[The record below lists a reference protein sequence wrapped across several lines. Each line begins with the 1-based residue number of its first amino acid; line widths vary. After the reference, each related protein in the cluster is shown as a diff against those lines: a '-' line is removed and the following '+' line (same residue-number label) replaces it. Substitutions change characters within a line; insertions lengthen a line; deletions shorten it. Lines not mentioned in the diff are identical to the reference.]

1 MICSILVAKEKG
13 LEIIM
18 VEEKKLGFFEKYL
31 TVWIFAC
38 IVIGITLGK
47 IFPQI
52 AGTLDSMQ
60 VYEVSIPIAICLFF
74 MIYPIMVQ
82 IDFKQ
87 VVIAGK
93 TPKPVLTTLFINWVV
108 KPFTMLFF
116 AWLFM
121 ANVFAP
127 YITELQVSQYIAG
140 MILLGVAPCTAMVL
154 VWGYLAKGNQ
164 GHTLVMV
171 AINSLVM
178 LFLYAPLARLLLG
191 ISDIVV
197 PWETILLS
205 VSMYVGVPLVAGYFS
220 RNYLMGSKGGEWFEN
235 NFSPVMHNIA
245 ITALLVTLIAL
256 FSLQGEVIL
265 DMPLV
270 IAMIAVPLLVQ
281 AFFIFFLGYGIA
293 KALGITYEDAAP
305 TAMIG
310 ASNHFEV
317 AIAVAAMLF
326 GINSGAALATVVG
339 VLIEVPVMLG
349 LVSICLRTKQM
360 FK

>member
-1 MICSILVAKEKG
+1 MAD
-13 LEIIM
+13 
-18 VEEKKLGFFEKYL
+18 EKKLGFFEKYL
-31 TVWIFAC
+31 TFWIFAC
-38 IVIGITLGK
+38 IVIGIALGK
-47 IFPQI
+47 LFPQI

-87 VVIAGK
+87 VVKAGK
-93 TPKPVLTTLFINWVV
+93 TPKPVLTTLFINWVI

-121 ANVFAP
+121 ANIFAP
-127 YITELQVSQYIAG
+127 YLTEIQISQYIAG

-191 ISDIVV
+191 ITDIVV

-205 VSMYVGVPLVAGYFS
+205 VSMYVGVPLLVGYVS
-220 RNYLMGSKGGEWFEN
+220 RNYLLESKGNDWFEN
-235 NFSPVMHNIA
+235 SFSPVMHNIA
-245 ITALLVTLIAL
+245 ITALLVTLVAL
-256 FSLQGEVIL
+256 FSLQGDVIL
-265 DMPLV
+265 DMPFV

-281 AFFIFFLGYGIA
+281 VFFIFFLGYGLA
-293 KALGITYEDAAP
+293 KFIGLSYEDAAP
-305 TAMIG
+305 TALIG

-349 LVSICLRTKQM
+349 LVSICQRTKKF

>member
-1 MICSILVAKEKG
+1 MT
-13 LEIIM
+13 
-18 VEEKKLGFFEKYL
+18 EEKTLGFFERYL
-31 TVWIFAC
+31 TIWIFAC
-38 IVIGITLGK
+38 IVIGIVLGK
-47 IFPQI
+47 VFPGLS
-52 AGTLDSMQ
+52 GTLDLMQ
-60 VYEVSIPIAICLFF
+60 VHNVSIPIAICLFF

-87 VVIAGK
+87 VIKAGK
-93 TPKPVLTTLFINWVV
+93 TPRPVITTLVINWAI

-116 AWLFM
+116 AWFFM
-121 ANVFAP
+121 DHAFAP
-127 YITELQVSQYIAG
+127 YLTELQISQYIAG

-171 AINSLVM
+171 AINSLIM

-191 ISDIVV
+191 ISAIIV

-205 VSMYVGVPLVAGYFS
+205 VSMYVGVPLVAGYLS
-220 RNYLMGSKGGEWFEN
+220 RNYLLEKKGPAWFESS
-235 NFSPVMHNIA
+235 FSPKLHNIA
-245 ITALLVTLIAL
+245 IIALLITLVTL
-256 FSLQGEVIL
+256 FSLQGSVIL
-265 DMPLV
+265 EMPLV

-281 AFFIFFLGYGIA
+281 VVFIFFLGYGVA
-293 KALGITYEDAAP
+293 KSIGLKYEDAAP
-305 TAMIG
+305 TALIG

-339 VLIEVPVMLG
+339 VLIEVPVMLW
-349 LVSICLRTKQM
+349 LVNICLKTKNM
-360 FK
+360 FRSN

>member
-1 MICSILVAKEKG
+1 MAD
-13 LEIIM
+13 
-18 VEEKKLGFFEKYL
+18 EKKLGFFEKYL

-87 VVIAGK
+87 VVKAGK
-93 TPKPVLTTLFINWVV
+93 TPKPVLTTFIINWAI

-121 ANVFAP
+121 ANIFAP
-127 YITELQVSQYIAG
+127 YLTELQISQYIAG

-171 AINSLVM
+171 AINSLAM

-197 PWETILLS
+197 PWETILFS
-205 VSMYVGVPLVAGYFS
+205 VGMYVGVPLFAGYFS
-220 RNYLMGSKGGEWFEN
+220 RNYLLASKGKDWFEN
-235 NFSPVMHNIA
+235 SFSPVMHNIA
-245 ITALLVTLIAL
+245 ITALLVTLVVL
-256 FSLQGEVIL
+256 FSLQGGVIL

-281 AFFIFFLGYGIA
+281 VFFIFFLGYGVA
-293 KALGITYEDAAP
+293 KVIGITYEDAAP
-305 TAMIG
+305 TALIG

-349 LVSICLRTKQM
+349 LVSICLRTKTM

>member
-1 MICSILVAKEKG
+1 MA
-13 LEIIM
+13 
-18 VEEKKLGFFEKYL
+18 EENKLGFFEKYL

-38 IVIGITLGK
+38 IVIGIALGK
-47 IFPQI
+47 LFPQI

-87 VVIAGK
+87 VVKAGK
-93 TPKPVLTTLFINWVV
+93 TPKPVLTTLVINWVV

-121 ANVFAP
+121 ANIFAP
-127 YITELQVSQYIAG
+127 YLTELQISQYIAG

-178 LFLYAPLARLLLG
+178 LFLYAPLARILLG

-220 RNYLMGSKGGEWFEN
+220 RNYLLENKGKDWFEN
-235 NFSPVMHNIA
+235 RFSPVMHNIA
-245 ITALLVTLIAL
+245 ITALLVTLVAL
-256 FSLQGEVIL
+256 FSLQGDVIL

-281 AFFIFFLGYGIA
+281 VFFIFFLGYGIA
-293 KALGITYEDAAP
+293 KAIGISYEDAAP
-305 TAMIG
+305 TALIG

-349 LVSICLRTKQM
+349 LVSICLRTKKF
-360 FK
+360 FKREA

>member
-1 MICSILVAKEKG
+1 MA
-13 LEIIM
+13 
-18 VEEKKLGFFEKYL
+18 EENKLGFFEKYL

-38 IVIGITLGK
+38 IVIGIALGK
-47 IFPQI
+47 LFPQI

-87 VVIAGK
+87 VVKAGK
-93 TPKPVLTTLFINWVV
+93 TPKPVLTTLVINWVV

-121 ANVFAP
+121 ANIFAP
-127 YITELQVSQYIAG
+127 YLTELQVSQYIAG

-178 LFLYAPLARLLLG
+178 LFLYAPLARILLG

-220 RNYLMGSKGGEWFEN
+220 RNYLLENKGKDWFEN
-235 NFSPVMHNIA
+235 RFSPVMHNIA
-245 ITALLVTLIAL
+245 ITALLVTLVAL
-256 FSLQGEVIL
+256 FSLQGDIIL

-281 AFFIFFLGYGIA
+281 VFFIFFLGYGIA
-293 KALGITYEDAAP
+293 KVIGISYEDAAP
-305 TAMIG
+305 TALIG

-349 LVSICLRTKQM
+349 LVCICLRTKQF
-360 FK
+360 FKREA

>member
-1 MICSILVAKEKG
+1 MSDEKN
-13 LEIIM
+13 
-18 VEEKKLGFFEKYL
+18 LGFFEKYL
-31 TVWIFAC
+31 TLWIFLC
-38 IVIGITLGK
+38 IGIGIALGEVFPK
-47 IFPQI
+47 IAVRI
-52 AGTLDSMQ
+52 DSMQ
-60 VYEVSIPIAICLFF
+60 VYHVSIPIAILLFF

-87 VVIAGK
+87 VIKAGK
-93 TPKPVLTTLFINWVV
+93 TPKPVLTTLFVNWAV

-121 ANVFAP
+121 SQVFAP
-127 YITELQVSQYIAG
+127 YLTEAQASQYIAG

-191 ISDIVV
+191 MSDIIV

-205 VSMYVGVPLVAGYFS
+205 VSLYVGVPLVVGYFS
-220 RNYLMGSKGGEWFEN
+220 RIFLLRNKGQDWFEN
-235 NFSPVMHNIA
+235 KFSPVMHNIA
-245 ITALLVTLIAL
+245 ITALLITLITL
-256 FSLQGEVIL
+256 FSLQGKVIL
-265 DMPLV
+265 DNPLV

-281 AFFIFFLGYGIA
+281 VFFIFFLGYGIS
-293 KALGITYEDAAP
+293 KVIGLSYEDAAP
-305 TAMIG
+305 TALIG

-349 LVSICLRTKQM
+349 LVRISLRTRNF

>member
-1 MICSILVAKEKG
+1 
-13 LEIIM
+13 
-18 VEEKKLGFFEKYL
+18 
-31 TVWIFAC
+31 
-38 IVIGITLGK
+38 
-47 IFPQI
+47 
-52 AGTLDSMQ
+52 MQ
-60 VYEVSIPIAICLFF
+60 VYNVSVPIAICLFF

-87 VVIAGK
+87 VIKAGK
-93 TPKPVLTTLFINWVV
+93 TPRPVITTLVINWAI

-121 ANVFAP
+121 AHVFAP
-127 YITELQVSQYIAG
+127 YLTELQISQYIAG

-171 AINSLVM
+171 AINSLMM

-191 ISDIVV
+191 ISDIIV

-220 RNYLMGSKGGEWFEN
+220 RNYLLKSRGQVWFKSS
-235 NFSPVMHNIA
+235 FSPKLHNIS
-245 ITALLVTLIAL
+245 ITALLVTLVTL
-256 FSLQGEVIL
+256 FSLQGSVIL
-265 DMPLV
+265 EMPLV

-281 AFFIFFLGYGIA
+281 VIFIFFLGYGVA
-293 KALGITYEDAAP
+293 KAIGLKYEDAAP
-305 TAMIG
+305 TALIG

-339 VLIEVPVMLG
+339 VLIEVPVMLW
-349 LVSICLRTKQM
+349 LVNICLKTKHM
-360 FK
+360 FRSN

>member
-1 MICSILVAKEKG
+1 
-13 LEIIM
+13 
-18 VEEKKLGFFEKYL
+18 
-31 TVWIFAC
+31 
-38 IVIGITLGK
+38 
-47 IFPQI
+47 
-52 AGTLDSMQ
+52 
-60 VYEVSIPIAICLFF
+60 
-74 MIYPIMVQ
+74 MVQ

-87 VVIAGK
+87 VVKAGK
-93 TPKPVLTTLFINWVV
+93 TPKPVLTTLFVNWAV

-116 AWLFM
+116 AWIFM
-121 ANVFAP
+121 NYVFAP
-127 YITELQVSQYIAG
+127 YLTEAQASQYIAG

-191 ISDIVV
+191 MSDIIV

-205 VSMYVGVPLVAGYFS
+205 VSLYVGVPLVVGYFS
-220 RNYLMGSKGGEWFEN
+220 RNYLLENKGPDWFEN
-235 NFSPVMHNIA
+235 TFSPAMHNIA
-245 ITALLVTLIAL
+245 ITALLITLITL
-256 FSLQGEVIL
+256 FSLQGKVIL
-265 DMPLV
+265 DNPLV

-281 AFFIFFLGYGIA
+281 VFFIFFLGYGIS
-293 KALGITYEDAAP
+293 KAIGLSYEDAAP
-305 TAMIG
+305 TALVG

-349 LVSICLRTKQM
+349 LIRICLRTRNL